1 MQSWKPSEPFAV
13 SGRNLKQLFLSY
25 RAEIHSYL
33 VRQLQDIDLAADL
46 TQETFLRYAQQPDD
60 SAVLQERAYLYRTAR
75 NLAID
80 HLRARHRQQTRSTP
94 NEVLAGIAE
103 DRPSLEDA
111 TDAKERLA
119 LLEGIVEEL
128 PLRTRQVLIL
138 IRIEGRSYS
147 ETAELMQVSISAVQ
161 KHMSFAIR
169 YMTSRL
175 RR

>member
-1 MQSWKPSEPFAV
+1 M

-25 RAEIHSYL
+25 RAEIHTYL
-33 VRQLQDIDLAADL
+33 VKQLQDIDLAADL
-46 TQETFLRYAQQPDD
+46 TQETFLRYAQQPHDG
-60 SAVLQERAYLYRTAR
+60 AILQERAYLYRTAR

-80 HLRARHRQQTRSTP
+80 HLRARQRQQTRTTP
-94 NEVLAGIAE
+94 DEVLAGIAE

-128 PLRTRQVLIL
+128 PLRTRQALIL

-161 KHMSFAIR
+161 KHMNFAIR

>member
-1 MQSWKPSEPFAV
+1 V
-13 SGRNLKQLFLSY
+13 SGRSLKQLFLSY
-25 RAEIHSYL
+25 RAEIHTYL
-33 VRQLQDIDLAADL
+33 VKQLQDIDLAADL

-60 SAVLQERAYLYRTAR
+60 GAIMQERAYLYRTAR

-80 HLRARHRQQTRSTP
+80 HLRARQRQQTRSTP

-161 KHMSFAIR
+161 KHMNFAIR

-175 RR
+175 RS

>member
-1 MQSWKPSEPFAV
+1 M
-13 SGRNLKQLFLSY
+13 SGRNLKQLFVNY
-25 RAEIHSYL
+25 RAEIQTYL
-33 VRQLQDIDLAADL
+33 VKQLQDVDLAADL
-46 TQETFLRYAQQPDD
+46 TQETFLRYAQQPDG
-60 SAVLQERAYLYRTAR
+60 SAILQERAYLYRTAR

-80 HLRARHRQQTRSTP
+80 HLRAKHRQQTRSTP

-111 TDAKERLA
+111 TDAKERLS

-128 PLRTRQVLIL
+128 PLRTRQILIL

-147 ETAELMQVSISAVQ
+147 QTAELMQLSISAVQ
-161 KHMSFAIR
+161 KHMNFALR
-169 YMTSRL
+169 YMASRL

>member
-1 MQSWKPSEPFAV
+1 M

-25 RAEIHSYL
+25 RAEIHTYL
-33 VRQLQDIDLAADL
+33 VKQLQDIELAADL

-60 SAVLQERAYLYRTAR
+60 GAILQERAYLYRTAR

-80 HLRARHRQQTRSTP
+80 HLRARQRQQTRSTP

-161 KHMSFAIR
+161 KHMNFAIR